1 MRLALAVLGFHLP
14 TFLKKQMLVELS
26 VLTARSFGV
35 PSPGLKGLSYGRML
49 EAYAF
54 FTKEE
59 AEKLS
64 AESEEGRAVKG
75 RLQRNSRQ
83 LGQRL
88 RTRFR
93 LQNPE
98 DVFLLSRLLY
108 QALGIDFEGRPEGEV
123 IIRRCFFSRFYT
135 PAVCRIISSL
145 DEGMA
150 EGLSRGGRLDFYQR
164 ITEGHDCCRAR
175 FVFEEEAK

>member
-14 TFLKKQMLVELS
+14 TFLKKQMLVELCG
-26 VLTARSFGV
+26 LTARSFGV
-35 PSPGLKGLSYGRML
+35 PSPDLKGLSYDRTL
-49 EAYAF
+49 EAFALF
-54 FTKEE
+54 SKGE
-59 AEKLS
+59 AEKL
-64 AESEEGRAVKG
+64 AEDGPQGRAVKD
-75 RLQRNSRQ
+75 RLYHSSRE
-83 LGQRL
+83 LGQQL
-88 RTRFR
+88 RARFR

-108 QALGIDFEGRPEGEV
+108 QALGIDFEDRTDGEV

-150 EGLSRGGRLDFYQR
+150 EGLSGGGRLDFYQR